1 MFKLKKKCLTETYNH
16 VKKLTKQL
24 NDEITRMYKDGIIE
38 KIPTEPSPAQ
48 QNVTFKEVKH
58 EEHPEPDD
66 KLKGLFKKVLKKLI
80 RLYHPDKNKNNSEE
94 KTCRLLEVCNSSF
107 DAKELFD
114 IIVEEDCEDILTGEE
129 EECLYNLL
137 LTDVGGKIDMFY
149 ASLEWK
155 YIRTNDAG
163 IFEDVLRGRGY
174 KLV

>member
-1 MFKLKKKCLTETYNH
+1 MFKLKKNCLTETYNH
-16 VKKLTKQL
+16 IKKLTKQL
-24 NDEITRMYKDGIIE
+24 NEEVTRMYKDGIIE
-38 KIPTEPSPAQ
+38 KIPTESQPAQ
-48 QNVTFKEVKH
+48 QNVTFKKVEHDK
-58 EEHPEPDD
+58 HPEPDD

-114 IIVEEDCEDILTGEE
+114 IIVEEDCEDILTEE
-129 EECLYNLL
+129 ESSSLYNLL
-137 LTDVGGKIDMFY
+137 LADVGEKIDMFY

-155 YIRTNDAG
+155 YIRTNDPE
-163 IFEDVLRGRGY
+163 ILDDILRGRGY

>member
-1 MFKLKKKCLTETYNH
+1 MFKLKKKCLTETFNH
-16 VKKLTKQL
+16 IKNLTKEL

-38 KIPTEPSPAQ
+38 KISAEAQSIQ
-48 QNVTFKEVKH
+48 QNVTFKEVNHDK
-58 EEHPEPDD
+58 HPEPDD
-66 KLKGLFKKVLKKLI
+66 KMKGIFKKVLKKLI

-114 IIVEEDCEDILTGEE
+114 IIVEEDCEDILEE
-129 EECLYNLL
+129 EEHSILYDLL
-137 LTDVGGKIDMFY
+137 LADLGKKIDMFY

-155 YIRTNDAG
+155 YIRTNDPA

-174 KLV
+174 RLV